1 MAIPLS
7 KEYKAAKYT
16 PTAEEKMAA
25 IEAIEKREAENQ
37 ARKEKE
43 AAKKQEKQKQDEAK
57 KLRQKRAKLKLD
69 AHSQGLRGK
78 ERDFY
83 ADNILKEEETG
94 VPGALARP
102 EATAQSSGL
111 TFATTP
117 EEATPQE
124 EPMSDWDKARGQ
136 IYAGQRE
143 LDTAYTA
150 QREAEKK
157 LAEAKAGQL
166 SEEDELADKQER
178 EYGRQVK
185 ALEAMQKIN
194 RAKLDDYDKGTAEL
208 EEDYNNSK
216 IDPNRA
222 FSSTGSKVAAA
233 IAIAL
238 GSFAQGMSRGQL
250 PNSALQIIEGAIK
263 NDIDAQKT
271 EMQKKRDVL
280 LNRNNIYARM
290 MARFNNEE
298 VAYKA
303 TMALA
308 FKHAGMKMQGLLRK
322 HKGANAQLVINAGLA
337 KMDSKQKE
345 LHLGNRKLLAE
356 ITVKEAQ
363 FQARSGAAQ
372 TKRSES
378 IKLAMNVM
386 AQLPNAL
393 MDFKKVSA
401 IQGGVSAVMPF
412 KMQQWFGGMTEAVTY
427 ENTRNFMA
435 KGLTKAFDGGRPT
448 EMDFK
453 IFVQMFP
460 APDSDDRLGE
470 AQFRNIY
477 SKLNIMIANA
487 GGLQPGMLADAAMQ
501 AGVKPSSEASK
512 AGIAL
517 KKRAKAEEWNFK
529 QGN

>member
-1 MAIPLS
+1 MALVG
-7 KEYKAAKYT
+7 E
-16 PTAEEKMAA
+16 MAA
-25 IEAIEKREAENQ
+25 IEAQRREAELPQNQ
-37 ARKEKE
+37 LRRALIKEEEERQAKQKEQKRKE
-43 AAKKQEKQKQDEAK
+43 AA
-57 KLRQKRAKLKLD
+57 QKRSDKQL
-69 AHSQGLRGK
+69 
-78 ERDFY
+78 
-83 ADNILKEEETG
+83 ADKQRAEAILKIAKEQNISAT
-94 VPGALARP
+94 
-102 EATAQSSGL
+102 EAVKKYAAMGESKEKPQEQTPDV

-124 EPMSDWDKARGQ
+124 EPMSDWDRARGQ

-143 LDTAYTA
+143 LDAAYDA
-150 QREAEKK
+150 QRLAEKR

-166 SEEDELADKQER
+166 SEENELADKQER

-185 ALEAMQKIN
+185 ALETMQKIN

-208 EEDYNNSK
+208 EDDYNNSK

-238 GSFAQGMSRGQL
+238 GSFAQGMSRGQM

-263 NDIDAQKT
+263 RDIDAQKT
-271 EMQKKRDVL
+271 EMQKKKDVL

-298 VAYKA
+298 VAYNA

-363 FQARSGAAQ
+363 FQARSGAARA
-372 TKRSES
+372 KRDQSTE
-378 IKLAMNVM
+378 LALKTINL
-386 AQLPNAL
+386 LPEL
-393 MDFKKVSA
+393 QKDFLKVSA
-401 IQGGVSAVMPF
+401 IQGAWGLVLPRTIKS
-412 KMQQWFGGMTEAVTY
+412 WFAGMSEEIEY
-427 ENTRNFMA
+427 ENGKNLNA
-435 KGLTKAFDGGRPT
+435 KALTKAFDGGRPT
-448 EMDFK
+448 EKDFQ

-460 APDSDDRLGE
+460 ESSADQDVGMAQFKAIKDNLTLMVARAGALRPGFLTKAWE
-470 AQFRNIY
+470 AQHGEVVVT
-477 SKLNIMIANA
+477 K
-487 GGLQPGMLADAAMQ
+487 
-501 AGVKPSSEASK
+501 E
-512 AGIAL
+512 
-517 KKRAKAEEWNFK
+517 AKALSDRAEAENWDFK

>member
-1 MAIPLS
+1 MARFYEPTDMAEYYERGRPTDQGTGRNKMLAEAARKGEES
-7 KEYKAAKYT
+7 RLRAKKERKELIKKAAEGKLS
-16 PTAEEKMAA
+16 EEDVRALSPSMRRAVS
-25 IEAIEKREAENQ
+25 E
-37 ARKEKE
+37 
-43 AAKKQEKQKQDEAK
+43 
-57 KLRQKRAKLKLD
+57 QKRASPKPVK
-69 AHSQGLRGK
+69 S
-78 ERDFY
+78 
-83 ADNILKEEETG
+83 
-94 VPGALARP
+94 
-102 EATAQSSGL
+102 
-111 TFATTP
+111 TTP
-117 EEATPQE
+117 ETDTTDLNFADTPAEAAPQE
-124 EPMSDWDKARGQ
+124 DPMSDWDRARGQ

-143 LDTAYTA
+143 LDTAYGA
-150 QREAEKK
+150 QRGAEKK
-157 LAEAKAGQL
+157 LAEAQAGQL
-166 SEEDELADKQER
+166 SEENELADEQDEA
-178 EYGRQVK
+178 YGRQVR

-194 RAKLDDYDKGTAEL
+194 RDKLDDYDKGTAEL

-238 GSFAQGMSRGQL
+238 GAFAQGMSRGQM

-263 NDIDAQKT
+263 RDVDAQKT
-271 EMQKKRDVL
+271 EMQKNRDVL

-303 TMALA
+303 TMALG

-322 HKGANAQLVINAGLA
+322 HKGENAQLTINASLA

-345 LHLGNRKLLAE
+345 FHLGNRKLLAE

-393 MDFKKVSA
+393 MDFKKVST
-401 IQGGVSAVMPF
+401 IQGGVSAMMPF
-412 KMQQWFGGMTEAVTY
+412 GMQQWFGGMTEAVTY

-487 GGLQPGMLADAAMQ
+487 GGLKQGMLADAAMQ

-512 AGIAL
+512 AGVAL
-517 KKRAKAEEWNFK
+517 SDRAKAEEWNFK

>member
-1 MAIPLS
+1 MALG
-7 KEYKAAKYT
+7 AAARERQEFIK
-16 PTAEEKMAA
+16 PENVL
-25 IEAIEKREAENQ
+25 KRELVKEEEERQAEQ
-37 ARKEKE
+37 KEQERKE
-43 AAKKQEKQKQDEAK
+43 AAQKKSDKQLADRQRAEEILRIAKEQNISKTEAVK
-57 KLRQKRAKLKLD
+57 T
-69 AHSQGLRGK
+69 
-78 ERDFY
+78 Y
-83 ADNILKEEETG
+83 AAMGESTKAAPETD
-94 VPGALARP
+94 
-102 EATAQSSGL
+102 TTDL
-111 TFATTP
+111 TFATIP
-117 EEATPQE
+117 AEAAPQE

-143 LDTAYTA
+143 LDTAYDA
-150 QREAEKK
+150 QRKAEKK
-157 LAEAKAGQL
+157 LAEAQAGQL
-166 SEEDELADKQER
+166 SEENELADEQDKA
-178 EYGRQVK
+178 YGRQVR
-185 ALEAMQKIN
+185 ALETMQAIN

-238 GSFAQGMSRGQL
+238 GSFAQGMSRGQM

-263 NDIDAQKT
+263 RDVDAQKT
-271 EMQKKRDVL
+271 EMQKNRDVL

-303 TMALA
+303 TMALG
-308 FKHAGMKMQGLLRK
+308 FKHAGMKMKGLLRK
-322 HKGANAQLVINAGLA
+322 HKGENAQLTINASLA

-345 LHLGNRKLLAE
+345 FHLGNRKLLAE

-393 MDFKKVSA
+393 MDFKKVST
-401 IQGGVSAVMPF
+401 IQGGVSAMMPF
-412 KMQQWFGGMTEAVTY
+412 GMQQWFGGMTEAVTY

-487 GGLQPGMLADAAMQ
+487 GGLKQGMLADAAMQ

-512 AGIAL
+512 AGVAL
-517 KKRAKAEEWNFK
+517 SDRAKAEEWETKGFK
-529 QGN
+529 QEGN